1 MRAHTYTQAHDSM
14 IYETTSALFRSFLKN
29 AGGDNKKAHEGKA
42 KAGPGEK
49 ASANKP
55 IMND

>member
-1 MRAHTYTQAHDSM
+1 M
-14 IYETTSALFRSFLKN
+14 IYEPTSVLFRSFLKN
-29 AGGDNKKAHEGKA
+29 QGEEKKKTHEGKQ

-55 IMND
+55 VMQD